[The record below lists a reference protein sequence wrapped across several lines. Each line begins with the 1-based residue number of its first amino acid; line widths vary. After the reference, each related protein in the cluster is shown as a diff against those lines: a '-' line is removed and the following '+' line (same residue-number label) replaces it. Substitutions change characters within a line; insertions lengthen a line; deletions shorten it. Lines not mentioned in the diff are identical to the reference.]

1 MPEISRFLGIK
12 IFMYFNERN
21 PPYFHVEY
29 NEHKKGVV
37 DLKDFIL
44 GGKLKPFKQLKEI
57 EKFKNFTVD
66 YTIKW
71 GDKLDLAPEYL
82 YYIAF
87 KNDSSMKDK
96 YKKWGY
102 I

>member
-1 MPEISRFLGIK
+1 MLSIVDAKYQDDYK
-12 IFMYFNERN
+12 ILVEFNDHRKE
-21 PPYFHVEY
+21 
-29 NEHKKGVV
+29 VV

-44 GGKLKPFKQLKEI
+44 NGKLKPFKQLQNI

-71 GDKLDLAPEYL
+71 SDELDLAPEYL
-82 YYIAF
+82 YFKAF
-87 KNDSSMKDK
+87 ENDTKLKNKFK
-96 YKKWGY
+96 EWGY

>member
-1 MPEISRFLGIK
+1 MLSIVDAKYQDDYK
-12 IFMYFNERN
+12 IVVEFND
-21 PPYFHVEY
+21 
-29 NEHKKGVV
+29 HKKGVV

-44 GGKLKPFKQLKEI
+44 GGKLKPFKQLKDI

-71 GDKLDLAPEYL
+71 NDELDLAPEYL
-82 YYIAF
+82 YYKAF

-96 YKKWGY
+96 FKKWGY